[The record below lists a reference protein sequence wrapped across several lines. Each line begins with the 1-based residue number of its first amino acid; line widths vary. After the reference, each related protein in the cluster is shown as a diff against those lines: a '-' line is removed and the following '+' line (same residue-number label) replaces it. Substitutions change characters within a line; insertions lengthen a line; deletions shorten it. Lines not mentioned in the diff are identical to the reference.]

1 MNKSIVDKNTWLKA
15 RLELLE
21 KEKEFT
27 RIRDELTKQRQS
39 LPWLRIEKEYVFES
53 EEGPV
58 TLADLFGD
66 KSQLI
71 VYHYMLGPGVTVGCK
86 SCSFWTDQY
95 EPIVVHLHQRDANL
109 VAISRSEVQNIE
121 AFKHRMGWR
130 HQWVSSLGNDFNF
143 DFKVTLHSGADSE
156 YNYKM
161 AMTSG
166 ESEMPGISVFY
177 KDEAGN
183 IYHTYSTYARGLEDL
198 NTVYRY
204 LDILPKGRDEDD
216 LPYGMAWVKLRD
228 EY

>member
-1 MNKSIVDKNTWLKA
+1 MKNPIVSAEEWRKK
-15 RLELLE
+15 RLELLQ

-27 RIRDELTKQRQS
+27 KLRDQLSTERRS
-39 LPWLRIEKEYVFES
+39 LPWVKIKKDYRFLSVKGEKSF
-53 EEGPV
+53 
-58 TLADLFGD
+58 ADLFEG

-71 VYHYMLGPGVTVGCK
+71 IYHFMFGPGTIVGCK

-95 EPIVVHLHQRDANL
+95 DPIIVHIRQRDANL
-109 VAISRSEVQNIE
+109 IGVSRGEIEKME
-121 AFKHRMGWR
+121 AFRKRMGWQF
-130 HQWVSSLGNDFNF
+130 QWVSSIENDFND
-143 DFKVTLHSGADSE
+143 DFHVTLQSGQPSQ
-156 YNYKM
+156 YNYKSVI
-161 AMTSG
+161 TRGG
-166 ESEMPGISVFY
+166 EWPGISVFY
-177 KDEAGN
+177 KDEDEA